1 MITHTIFLSLLV
13 GLVII
18 VFLNRLMKGEFN
30 YAFTQCEDEED
41 VLLLFVN
48 ERVVLPIM
56 FFYSTFY
63 MHNVLCMDVYFQDET
78 CQLFNGE
85 ENKCSTHHRVSSMR
99 CY

>member
-48 ERVVLPIM
+48 ERVVQWILPIM
-56 FFYSTFY
+56 FFLFY
-63 MHNVLCMDVYFQDET
+63 ILYA
-78 CQLFNGE
+78 
-85 ENKCSTHHRVSSMR
+85 
-99 CY
+99 